1 MSTSPPVFT
10 DIGEGSVL
18 DASEGLLQGVGE
30 PRQLHGLPQLGVL
43 VTDRV
48 VPHRQLG
55 PLHRVQ
61 CVVQTH
67 VLPDAANRGALQ
79 CKCYIRFF
87 LHIYFNNLTRFLHV
101 FGRVTHNK
109 LVG

>member
-1 MSTSPPVFT
+1 MLAKISRRDQFISVKSRHTVAANKSRSTVSTSPPVFT

-55 PLHRVQ
+55 PLHRV
-61 CVVQTH
+61 
-67 VLPDAANRGALQ
+67 
-79 CKCYIRFF
+79 
-87 LHIYFNNLTRFLHV
+87 
-101 FGRVTHNK
+101 
-109 LVG
+109 

>member
-1 MSTSPPVFT
+1 MCNNKRGEDEGCLRKLVGVTSSSRDIQSPRIKVGKQSTVSTPPPVFT
-10 DIGEGSVL
+10 DVGEGSVL

-55 PLHRVQ
+55 PLHRV
-61 CVVQTH
+61 
-67 VLPDAANRGALQ
+67 
-79 CKCYIRFF
+79 
-87 LHIYFNNLTRFLHV
+87 
-101 FGRVTHNK
+101 
-109 LVG
+109 